1 MEVQLEAPGGLLRQ
15 LKVRIPAENV
25 AKAVDQRL
33 KQMSARAKIPGFRP
47 GKAPFKVIQQ
57 QYGASARLDAVSDL
71 VQKSYPEALGQAGVN
86 PAGMPKI
93 DITAETEGQ
102 PLEYTASFEVYPE
115 IVLQGLSALA
125 IEKPVVN
132 IQEADI
138 DKLVD
143 NLRKGRRELEAV
155 SRAATAGDQVS
166 IDFDGK
172 IDGVAFQGGKGEK
185 VEFEIGAGQFLPDLE
200 NGIVGHAAG
209 ESFTVPVSFPED
221 YRSEELKGKTAHFD
235 VVVHEVKGV
244 KLPDL
249 DDAEFLKAHNVESA
263 AALREK
269 GLKALESERDKA
281 VRGRLKAQ
289 ALEQLLAQNP
299 IDVPSAL
306 IEQEVPRLRE
316 DAAQRMNMRNLTPEK
331 RDELLPASLFE
342 QTARRRVALGLLI
355 GEVLK
360 ERAIKL
366 DPARVD
372 KALDDMAAD
381 YEQPEEVKQYYRSN
395 AQMMQGLSAVVLEDQ
410 VVESLLDGITPTE
423 QPMSLEQLL
432 NPQAQA

>member
-1 MEVQLEAPGGLLRQ
+1 MEVQLEAAGGLLRQ

-33 KQMSARAKIPGFRP
+33 KQMSSRAKIPGFRP
-47 GKAPFKVIQQ
+47 GKAPFSVIKQ
-57 QYGASARLDAVSDL
+57 QYGASARMDAVSDL

-102 PLEYTASFEVYPE
+102 PLEYVASFEVYPE
-115 IVLQGLSALA
+115 IVLQGLGALA

-132 IQEADI
+132 IQDSDI

-143 NLRKGRRELEAV
+143 NLRKGRRELEV
-155 SRAATAGDQVS
+155 VTRAAAAGDMVS

-172 IDGVAFQGGKGEK
+172 LDGVAFQGGKGDK

-209 ESFTVPVSFPED
+209 ESFVVPVSFPEN
-221 YRSEELKGKTAHFD
+221 YQSEELKGKTAHFD
-235 VVVHEVKGV
+235 VTVNEVKGA
-244 KLPDL
+244 KLPDV

-263 AALREK
+263 AALRDK
-269 GLKALESERDKA
+269 GLKALENERDKA
-281 VRGRLKAQ
+281 IRGRLKSQ

-299 IDVPSAL
+299 IDVPAAL

-316 DAAQRMNMRNLTPEK
+316 DAAQRMNLRNLPAEK

-355 GEVLK
+355 GEVIK

-366 DPARVD
+366 DPSRVD

-381 YEQPEEVKQYYRSN
+381 YEQPEEVRQYYRSN
-395 AQMMQGLSAVVLEDQ
+395 AQMMQSLSAVVLEDQ
-410 VVESLLDGITPTE
+410 VVENLLDGVTATE

-432 NPQAQA
+432 NPQSQA

>member
-1 MEVQLEAPGGLLRQ
+1 MEVQLEAAGGLLRQ
-15 LKVRIPAENV
+15 LKVSIPAENV

-47 GKAPFKVIQQ
+47 GKAPFSVIKQ
-57 QYGASARLDAVSDL
+57 QYGASARMDAVSDL

-102 PLEYTASFEVYPE
+102 PLEYVASFEVYPE
-115 IVLQGLSALA
+115 IKLQGLNALA

-132 IQEADI
+132 IQESDI

-143 NLRKGRRELEAV
+143 NLRKGRRELEV
-155 SRAATAGDQVS
+155 VTRAAEAGDQVS
-166 IDFDGK
+166 VNFDGK
-172 IDGVAFQGGKGEK
+172 LDGVAFQGGKGEK

-209 ESFTVPVSFPED
+209 ESFVVPVSFPEN
-221 YRSEELKGKTAHFD
+221 YQSEELKGKTAQFD
-235 VVVHEVKGV
+235 VVVNEVKGV
-244 KLPDL
+244 KLPAV
-249 DDAEFLKAHNVESA
+249 DDAEFLKAHNVETA

-269 GLKALESERDKA
+269 GTKALENERDKA
-281 VRGRLKAQ
+281 VRGRLKSQ

-299 IDVPSAL
+299 IDVPAAL
-306 IEQEVPRLRE
+306 IEQEIPRLRE
-316 DAAQRMNMRNLTPEK
+316 DAAQRMNMRNMPTEK

-360 ERAIKL
+360 EREIKL

-395 AQMMQGLSAVVLEDQ
+395 AQMMQSLSAVVLEDQ
-410 VVESLLDGITPTE
+410 VVESLLEGVTQTD

>member
-1 MEVQLEAPGGLLRQ
+1 MEVQLEAAGGLLRQ

-33 KQMSARAKIPGFRP
+33 KQMSSRAKIPGFRP

-57 QYGASARLDAVSDL
+57 QYGASARMDAVSDL
-71 VQKSYPEALGQAGVN
+71 VQKSYPEALGKAGVN

-102 PLEYTASFEVYPE
+102 PLEYVASFEVYPE
-115 IVLQGLSALA
+115 IVLQGLGALA
-125 IEKPVVN
+125 IEKPVVS

-143 NLRKGRRELEAV
+143 NLRKGRRELEVV
-155 SRAATAGDQVS
+155 SRAAAVGDQVS
-166 IDFDGK
+166 INFDGK
-172 IDGVAFQGGKGEK
+172 LDGVPFQGGKGDK

-200 NGIVGHAAG
+200 NGIVGHTAG
-209 ESFTVPVSFPED
+209 ESFVVPVSFPEN
-221 YRSEELKGKTAHFD
+221 YQSEELKGKTAQFD
-235 VVVHEVKGV
+235 VTVNEVKGV
-244 KLPDL
+244 KLPDV

-269 GLKALESERDKA
+269 GLKALENERDKA
-281 VRGRLKAQ
+281 IRGRLKSQ

-299 IDVPSAL
+299 IDVPAAL
-306 IEQEVPRLRE
+306 IEQEIPRLRE
-316 DAAQRMNMRNLTPEK
+316 DAAQRMNLRNLPAEK

-355 GEVLK
+355 GEVIK

-381 YEQPEEVKQYYRSN
+381 YEQPEEVRQYYRSN
-395 AQMMQGLSAVVLEDQ
+395 AQMMQSLSAVVLEDQ
-410 VVESLLDGITPTE
+410 VVENLLDGVTPTE

>member
-1 MEVQLEAPGGLLRQ
+1 MEVQLEAAGGLLRQ

-33 KQMSARAKIPGFRP
+33 KQMSSRAKIPGFRP
-47 GKAPFKVIQQ
+47 GKAPFSVIKQ
-57 QYGASARLDAVSDL
+57 QYGASARMDAVSDL

-102 PLEYTASFEVYPE
+102 PLEYVASFEVYPE
-115 IVLQGLSALA
+115 IVLQGLGALA

-132 IQEADI
+132 IQDSDI

-143 NLRKGRRELEAV
+143 NLRKGRRELEV
-155 SRAATAGDQVS
+155 VTRAAAAGDMVS

-172 IDGVAFQGGKGEK
+172 LDGVAFQGGKGDK

-209 ESFTVPVSFPED
+209 ESFVVPVSFPEN
-221 YRSEELKGKTAHFD
+221 YQSEELKGKTAHFD
-235 VVVHEVKGV
+235 VTVNEVKGA
-244 KLPDL
+244 KLPDV

-263 AALREK
+263 AALRDK
-269 GLKALESERDKA
+269 GLKALENERDKA
-281 VRGRLKAQ
+281 IRGRLKSQ

-299 IDVPSAL
+299 IDVPAAL

-316 DAAQRMNMRNLTPEK
+316 DAAQRMNLRNLPAEK

-355 GEVLK
+355 GEVIK

-366 DPARVD
+366 DPSRVD

-381 YEQPEEVKQYYRSN
+381 YEQPEEVRQYYRSN
-395 AQMMQGLSAVVLEDQ
+395 AQMMQSLSAVVLEDQ
-410 VVESLLDGITPTE
+410 VVETCSTALPR
-423 QPMSLEQLL
+423 PSSRCHWSSS
-432 NPQAQA
+432 

>member
-71 VQKSYPEALGQAGVN
+71 VQKSYPEALGKAGVN

-115 IVLQGLSALA
+115 IVLQGLGALA

-143 NLRKGRRELEAV
+143 NLRKGRRELEVV
-155 SRAATAGDQVS
+155 SRAAAAGDQVS

-172 IDGVAFQGGKGEK
+172 LDGVPFQGGKGEK
-185 VEFEIGAGQFLPDLE
+185 VEFEIGSGQFLPDLE

-244 KLPDL
+244 KLPDV

-269 GLKALESERDKA
+269 GLKALENERDKA
-281 VRGRLKAQ
+281 IRARLKSQ

-299 IDVPSAL
+299 IDVPAAL
-306 IEQEVPRLRE
+306 IEQEIPRLRE
-316 DAAQRMNMRNLTPEK
+316 DAAQRMNMRNLPVEK

-381 YEQPEEVKQYYRSN
+381 YEQPDEVKQYYRSN
-395 AQMMQGLSAVVLEDQ
+395 AQMMQSLSAVVLEDQ
-410 VVESLLDGITPTE
+410 VVESLLEGVTPIE

>member
-33 KQMSARAKIPGFRP
+33 KQLSARAKIPGFRP

-71 VQKSYPEALGQAGVN
+71 VQKSYPEALSKAGVS

-93 DITAETEGQ
+93 DVTAETEGQ
-102 PLEYTASFEVYPE
+102 PLEYVASFEVYPE
-115 IVLQGLSALA
+115 IVLQGLDKLQ
-125 IEKPVVN
+125 IEKPVVL
-132 IQEADI
+132 IQDADI

-143 NLRKGRRELEAV
+143 NLRKGRRELEV
-155 SRAATAGDQVS
+155 VDRAAAAGDQVS

-172 IDGVAFQGGKGEK
+172 LDGVPFQGGKGEK

-209 ESFTVPVSFPED
+209 DSFTVPVNFPED

-235 VVVHEVKGV
+235 VVLHQVKGV
-244 KLPDL
+244 KLPAV
-249 DDAEFLKAHNVESA
+249 DDADFLKAHNVATADELRDKGKT
-263 AALREK
+263 ALENEREK
-269 GLKALESERDKA
+269 AI
-281 VRGRLKAQ
+281 RGRLKAQ

-306 IEQEVPRLRE
+306 IQQEIPRLRD
-316 DAAQRMNMRNLTPEK
+316 DAAQRMNMRNLPPEK
-331 RDELLPASLFE
+331 RDELLPAALFE

-355 GEVLK
+355 GEVIKQLK
-360 ERAIKL
+360 VEL
-366 DPARVD
+366 DPSRVE
-372 KALDDMAAD
+372 KALDELAGD
-381 YEQPEEVKQYYRSN
+381 YEQPEEVKQYYRGN
-395 AQMMQGLSAVVLEDQ
+395 AQMMQGLRAVVLEDQ
-410 VVESLLDGITPTE
+410 VVERLLAGVTPSET
-423 QPMSLEQLL
+423 PMSLEQLL